1 MLPCFNIFVYYTA
14 KLYVDALCYQPKSS
28 TNTTEW
34 ATYLVNND
42 EEKVARKTTGRSCW
56 VKIGQTNYESY
67 EL

>member
-1 MLPCFNIFVYYTA
+1 MLSCFNIFVYYTA

-42 EEKVARKTTGRSCW
+42 EEKGRA
-56 VKIGQTNYESY
+56 QNYREVVLGKNRSN

>member
-42 EEKVARKTTGRSCW
+42 EEKGRAQNYRKVVLGKNRS
-56 VKIGQTNYESY
+56 N

>member
-42 EEKVARKTTGRSCW
+42 EEKGRAQNYRKVVLG
-56 VKIGQTNYESY
+56 
-67 EL
+67 